1 MDWSVL
7 EIIPH
12 HTRLPEETASLWRAT
27 FLQRGFCL
35 PATLHKWKCLLDEA
49 PQSMSP
55 TLFVDMSLEDSHQ
68 LQQVYRFP
76 KLEVPLL
83 PDEPELSQ
91 VLVSA
96 LNTPI
101 PNLLTQ
107 SQIASE
113 IVCTAQGAQVIVLLI
128 MDGLA
133 YEDILA
139 WQYPTLWQWTRRPC
153 LVDGVTLTTT
163 CMPRV
168 VGSPPLAHRLF
179 QRGYKQHIGFTYWE
193 RASNDLTDILFAE
206 FSSNQLMRVNE
217 FAQILERLAATKFDA
232 PTYIQIVRNGL
243 DQLVHNHRE
252 RPDIHHYMQ
261 NLEKSVQ
268 NLLNLLTTFR
278 RTVRVYITADHG
290 ILWYEGQNMT
300 AIIDNPS
307 SARYVTGNI
316 AMSEGRFSTINESSA
331 SYTVA
336 VGQDQILRRRRANEW
351 GFHGGI
357 SGRES
362 LVPFVMLEYRPQ
374 EGEHA

>member
-1 MDWSVL
+1 MDWSAL

-35 PATLHKWKCLLDEA
+35 PGTLYEWKCLLDEA
-49 PQSMSP
+49 PQSMPP
-55 TLFVDMSLEDSHQ
+55 TLFVDMSPGDSHQ
-68 LQQVYRFP
+68 LQHIYGFP
-76 KLEVPLL
+76 KLEVPQL
-83 PDEPELSQ
+83 PDDSGLSQ
-91 VLVSA
+91 ILVGA
-96 LNTPI
+96 LTTPI
-101 PNLLTQ
+101 PELLMQ

-113 IVCTAQGAQVIVLLI
+113 IVRTAQGAQIIVLLI
-128 MDGLA
+128 LDGLA
-133 YEDILA
+133 YEDILT
-139 WQYPTLWQWTRRPC
+139 WQYPMLWQWTRRPC
-153 LVDGVTLTTT
+153 LVDGLTLTTT

-179 QRGYKQHIGFTYWE
+179 QRGYKQHFGFTYWE

-206 FSSNQLMRVNE
+206 FSSNQLVKVNE
-217 FAQILERLAATKFDA
+217 FAQILERLAVTKFDA

-243 DQLVHNHRE
+243 DQFVHSYRE
-252 RPDIHHYMQ
+252 RPDIHHYLQ

-268 NLLNLLTTFR
+268 NLLHMLTTFR

-290 ILWYEGQNMT
+290 ILWYEGQDVA
-300 AIIDNPS
+300 AIIDNPP

-316 AMSEGRFSTINESSA
+316 AVSGGRFSTINESSA

-336 VGQDQILRRRRANEW
+336 VGQEQILRRRRANEW

-374 EGEHA
+374 ETEHV